1 MIRLKARSTG
11 TSKESCLP
19 YPTVHTAKWR
29 GKQHRQFN
37 TLCNCKVQREKQCF
51 TNMAKA
57 EHCTINLFFDLP
69 SSQDSNNGPSPHPKL
84 AKSKRL
90 RNKKGGGCR
99 RWEVLVKDDNKEEEE
114 DDGGNDD
121 GNNRGGKRGNY

>member
-57 EHCTINLFFDLP
+57 EHRTINLFFDLP

-84 AKSKRL
+84 AKPKKL

-99 RWEVLVKDDNKEEEE
+99 RWEVVKDDNEEEEE
-114 DDGGNDD
+114 DDGGDDD

>member
-1 MIRLKARSTG
+1 
-11 TSKESCLP
+11 
-19 YPTVHTAKWR
+19 VHTAKWR

-57 EHCTINLFFDLP
+57 EHRTINLFFDLP

-84 AKSKRL
+84 AKSKKL

-99 RWEVLVKDDNKEEEE
+99 RWEVVKDDNEEEEE

>member
-37 TLCNCKVQREKQCF
+37 TLCNCKVQLEKQCF

-57 EHCTINLFFDLP
+57 EHRTINLFDLP

-84 AKSKRL
+84 AKSKKL

-99 RWEVLVKDDNKEEEE
+99 RWEVVKDDNEEEEE
-114 DDGGNDD
+114 DDGGDDD